1 MANVPSMTGWGREAS
16 VPTGYKTADLLED
29 SWFEHVASLFWSSS
43 VLPVL
48 PANGNGL
55 SAKAFAFAHVVV
67 GACLPVP
74 VLVVRFARH
83 RRGRFS
89 TLQ

>member
-1 MANVPSMTGWGREAS
+1 MANVPGMTGGGEAS

-43 VLPVL
+43 SLPVL
-48 PANGNGL
+48 PANGLG
-55 SAKAFAFAHVVV
+55 AKAFALAHVVV

-74 VLVVRFARH
+74 VLVARFAHH
-83 RRGRFS
+83 RRGGLFTS
-89 TLQ
+89 